1 MKFKDVYL
9 FEKIKPR
16 IDHPEDLVWRMGS
29 SGYNTAI
36 EILNYAQKN
45 TETISLK
52 WDGTP
57 SLIWGYDPVTEQF
70 TLTDKAGFN
79 ATKYNGFPKSSKE
92 LYNMLYSRAPTDE
105 GRQQFA
111 SMIAS
116 LWPLFEKATPNNQY
130 GFYQGDLLYVNN
142 QKINNDVV
150 EFKPNKILY
159 KIPINTELG
168 KYIAQS
174 KVGVAVHSFIKN
186 RNTEIPVPV
195 KSIDHLQNYKP
206 LAIIPTSMKMV
217 PNINVKAPM
226 IKDIEIID
234 QFINKTN
241 LTAYKISNLPDLIG
255 KYIGYMARSGKDDFV
270 SAPNNFI
277 TWLLTTDTTLQ
288 KQDRIK
294 SYINDNK
301 KAYMKLWEAIDAIVD
316 YKDRIKDILDYYG
329 DKTIPA
335 YINDSKN
342 QEGYVLSTPHGK
354 IKIVNRSIYMRKDYT

>member
-1 MKFKDVYL
+1 MKFKDVHL

-29 SGYNTAI
+29 SGFYTAI

-45 TETISLK
+45 TESISLK

-57 SLIWGYDPVTEQF
+57 SLIWGYDPITEQF

-79 ATKYNGFPKSSKE
+79 STKYDGFPKSSKE

-116 LWPLFEKATPNNQY
+116 LWPFFEKATPKNQY

-142 QKINNDVV
+142 QKIDGNAV

-159 KIPINTELG
+159 KIPLNTELG

-174 KVGVAVHSFIKN
+174 KVGIAVHSFIKDK
-186 RNTEIPVPV
+186 NTEIPVPV
-195 KSIDHLQNYKP
+195 KSIDHLQNYQP
-206 LAIIPTSMKMV
+206 LAVIPTSMKTV
-217 PNINVKAPM
+217 PPINVKAP
-226 IKDIEIID
+226 IINNIELID
-234 QFINKTN
+234 DFINKTN
-241 LTAYKISNLPDLIG
+241 LTAYKISNLPELIG
-255 KYIGYMARSGKDDFV
+255 KYIGYMARTGNSDFT
-270 SAPNNFI
+270 SAPRDFI
-277 TWLLTTDTTLQ
+277 KWLSTTNATLQ
-288 KQDRIK
+288 KQDRITK
-294 SYINDNK
+294 YINSNK
-301 KAYMKLWEAIDAIVD
+301 KSYMKLWEAISAIVD
-316 YKDRIKDILDYYG
+316 YKNRIKDILDYYG
-329 DKTIPA
+329 NKTIKA
-335 YINDSKN
+335 YMNDDEN

-354 IKIVNRSIYMRKDYT
+354 IKIVNRSIYMRKD